1 MNTPAATKKKIAI
14 MVNESSAAKEVGAMV
29 ETLRN
34 SELYRAAMAEKARAT
49 AMGTPS
55 SRQRNMV
62 PASAAMMPIS
72 HCPHMGAERR
82 YAHGDGNEAVSE
94 AGDADLPDQ
103 VLKEAQRHESEP
115 YGQDEIGPE
124 VGHAVG
130 RGILRK
136 AKLHAGKPGAQ
147 PGEHHGENKKHALVD
162 DPQDVPP
169 AGREGVE
176 QEG

>member
-72 HCPHMGAERR
+72 HCPHMGAESVTPMATAMRL
-82 YAHGDGNEAVSE
+82 S
-94 AGDADLPDQ
+94 
-103 VLKEAQRHESEP
+103 LKPVMRTCR
-115 YGQDEIGPE
+115 I
-124 VGHAVG
+124 
-130 RGILRK
+130 RF
-136 AKLHAGKPGAQ
+136 
-147 PGEHHGENKKHALVD
+147 
-162 DPQDVPP
+162 
-169 AGREGVE
+169 
-176 QEG
+176 